1 MLKYCFQAL
10 QFSISEVHQDIISQ
24 IYAAGLLPELW
35 PSVIDSLSDRV
46 CGRGGS
52 LFILTDGQLS
62 WDAPPATKTIM
73 EEYIAGGWGERN
85 VRLQR
90 IIEKSYPE
98 FVLDKDFFEEE
109 EIHSLPIFRDFLLPR
124 DIAFTAATVIKGSGD
139 DIAVFSVDRRLA
151 EGRFAKPELALLN
164 TVRPHLGRAIALA
177 GRLKMK
183 QTMTAMATL
192 QLLGIPAAVLSHNSK
207 VIATNASF
215 DGLAGQMFL
224 PAAFGRLALYDK
236 RADGLLR
243 QALEGTIVQ
252 QRSVRSIAVRSE
264 NRLPTGI
271 LHVIPACMQAQDII
285 GAGGTLLILARPIG
299 DITLNAE
306 WLKGLYDLSPT
317 EARIAAQLS
326 EGKSL
331 EKIASQTGTA
341 KETVRTHVK
350 HLLQKTG
357 FARQIDFVRAAG
369 SLAAIQPQLSN
380 STNAV
385 LSTV

>member
-1 MLKYCFQAL
+1 M
-10 QFSISEVHQDIISQ
+10 SEIHHDIVSQ

-35 PSVIDSLSDRV
+35 PSVIDSLSDQV
-46 CGRGGS
+46 KGRGGS
-52 LFILTDGQLS
+52 LFILTDGQLT
-62 WDAPPATKTIM
+62 WDAPQATKTIM
-73 EEYIAGGWGERN
+73 EEYIAGGWADRN

-90 IIEKSYPE
+90 LLEKSYPA
-98 FVLDKDFFEEE
+98 FVVDKDFFEED
-109 EIHSLPIFRDFLLPR
+109 EIQSLAIFRDFLSPR

-139 DIAVFSVDRRLA
+139 DIAVFSVDRRFA
-151 EGRFAKPELALLN
+151 EGRFAGPELDFLN
-164 TVRPHLGRAIALA
+164 TIRPHLGRAVALA
-177 GRLKMK
+177 GRLRMK

-192 QLLGIPAAVLSHNSK
+192 QLLGIPAAVLSRNSK
-207 VIATNASF
+207 VIATNTSF
-215 DGLAGQMFL
+215 DALAGQMFL

-236 RADGLLR
+236 RADSLLR

-380 STNAV
+380 TTNAV
-385 LSTV
+385 LSEV

>member
-1 MLKYCFQAL
+1 M
-10 QFSISEVHQDIISQ
+10 SEIHHDIVSQ

-35 PSVIDSLSDRV
+35 PSVIDGLSDQV
-46 CGRGGS
+46 KGRGGS
-52 LFILTDGQLS
+52 LFILTDGQLT
-62 WDAPPATKTIM
+62 WDAPQATKTIM
-73 EEYIAGGWGERN
+73 EEYIAGGWADRN

-90 IIEKSYPE
+90 LLEKSYPA
-98 FVLDKDFFEEE
+98 FVVDKDFFEED
-109 EIHSLPIFRDFLLPR
+109 EIQSLAIFRDFLLPR

-139 DIAVFSVDRRLA
+139 DIAVFSVDRRFA
-151 EGRFAKPELALLN
+151 EGRFAGPELDFLN
-164 TVRPHLGRAIALA
+164 TIRPHLGRAVALA

-192 QLLGIPAAVLSHNSK
+192 QLLGIPAAVLSRNSK
-207 VIATNASF
+207 VIATNAAF

-252 QRSVRSIAVRSE
+252 QRSVRSIAVRAANS
-264 NRLPTGI
+264 LPTGI

-285 GAGGTLLILARPIG
+285 GTGGTLLILARPIG

-380 STNAV
+380 TNAV
-385 LSTV
+385 LSEV